1 MRQTLIFAL
10 LILLAA
16 CARPEISHGEAD
28 LEPTSEQIAAVELVT
43 APGHVRWVRFR
54 APRGWHTAELVCRDT
69 PIKHAALS
77 SEEERFAFVAETY
90 FSDLSAHSCRLVRG
104 SEQREVI
111 RFRVD
116 PFTFKEE
123 QLKVD
128 GRKVSLSPKDAARAA
143 REQKILN
150 DLYQRSAATPYFTQ
164 PFRAPLS
171 SAITSV
177 YGIRRVY
184 NKQHK
189 GQHLGTDFRAAVGV
203 PVPAS
208 NRGRVMFAGD
218 LFFTGGTV
226 ILDHGM
232 DIFSVYG
239 HLSEVKVQAGQV
251 VNIGDLVGLSG
262 NTGRSS
268 GPHLHWGIKVH
279 GNYVDG
285 FSLIEETKKQFP

>member
-1 MRQTLIFAL
+1 MDRTFVFAL
-10 LILLAA
+10 LVSLGA
-16 CARPEISHGEAD
+16 CTRPELSRGEASED
-28 LEPTSEQIAAVELVT
+28 SAPEVFEPTQVVT
-43 APGHVRWVRFR
+43 APGQVRWVQFR
-54 APRGWHTAELVCRDT
+54 APPGWGDAQLQCRDLV
-69 PIKHAALS
+69 IKHSALQA
-77 SEEERFAFVAETY
+77 ETERFAYVAESY
-90 FSDLSAHSCRLVRG
+90 FSDLSPHACKLVKAG
-104 SEQREVI
+104 EAREVAAFKVES
-111 RFRVD
+111 FR
-116 PFTFKEE
+116 FKEE

-128 GRKVSLSPKDAARAA
+128 SRKVSLSPKDADRAA
-143 REQKILN
+143 REQKLLN
-150 DLYQRSAATPYFTQ
+150 ELYKQSAPTPYFSA
-164 PFRAPLS
+164 PFQVPLK

-226 ILDHGM
+226 IIDHGM

-239 HLSEVKVQAGQV
+239 HLSEVKVQAGQIV
-251 VNIGDLVGLSG
+251 SSGDLVGLSG

-268 GPHLHWGIKVH
+268 GPHLHWGIKIH
-279 GNYVDG
+279 GHYVDG